1 MNSLYTFKLE
11 IADSRRVKRKWEA
24 FILERERERNFFVYL
39 SLSNHESFLPRLNV
53 GSQNDQDHRVHGRF
67 DKCLFAASISRD
79 AKARVYMRPL
89 PPLHPSSE
97 NELHKASQLSKITRS
112 FNIDFAIKI
121 PLAAGDTRHVNP
133 RRELV
138 RGDTNRGGVFNNTG
152 IFSKI

>member
-11 IADSRRVKRKWEA
+11 IADSRQVKRKWEA

-39 SLSNHESFLPRLNV
+39 SLSNHESFLPRLNI

-89 PPLHPSSE
+89 SPFIPPRKTNS
-97 NELHKASQLSKITRS
+97 
-112 FNIDFAIKI
+112 IKQANCRKSRDRLI
-121 PLAAGDTRHVNP
+121 
-133 RRELV
+133 
-138 RGDTNRGGVFNNTG
+138 
-152 IFSKI
+152 

>member
-1 MNSLYTFKLE
+1 MFIRGEY
-11 IADSRRVKRKWEA
+11 IAWRQSPS
-24 FILERERERNFFVYL
+24 IY
-39 SLSNHESFLPRLNV
+39 
-53 GSQNDQDHRVHGRF
+53 
-67 DKCLFAASISRD
+67 AA
-79 AKARVYMRPL
+79 PL
-89 PPLHPSSE
+89 PLHPSSE